1 MMEVMKI
8 MATSFK
14 RSHAWTATLS
24 APSPAS
30 GHSWP
35 MSPPKTPGH
44 LQASLGQSLGVTA
57 PFSWVLAH
65 TKFCLCPPR
74 VCFPVLCKFWWL
86 YGGVNGDLFQE
97 GLCHTQVCCTQS
109 TCPSGSPLLT
119 LTSTGDTQTQ
129 FCLSLCGVS
138 GAWFAQDLFEPSER
152 FWQVWGLILN
162 MILPLLPSC
171 WGFSFVLGYEISPH
185 SCSRATQ
192 PLLL

>member
-1 MMEVMKI
+1 
-8 MATSFK
+8 
-14 RSHAWTATLS
+14 
-24 APSPAS
+24 
-30 GHSWP
+30 

-119 LTSTGDTQTQ
+119 LTSTATFVDEKWDLRWQGLWSFGVGYSRNSSHGSLWVFSGLQTSS
-129 FCLSLCGVS
+129 FSWPIWLL
-138 GAWFAQDLFEPSER
+138 
-152 FWQVWGLILN
+152 
-162 MILPLLPSC
+162 LPLLFIWST
-171 WGFSFVLGYEISPH
+171 G
-185 SCSRATQ
+185 
-192 PLLL
+192 